1 MALRRSTRLRN
12 RELDEP
18 AKDQDVEQLEN
29 KKRRAPATDAEPDSE
44 IQKTPKVSSTR
55 KANNSSDQTPLGS
68 TSDILCS
75 LPPEVFDMVLSN
87 MTVKALS
94 RLGRSSKRYQTL
106 VSPHLYKSVSVSAHF
121 HAQIPR
127 LIRALEPHLTIEQ
140 REQLQT
146 EGTYRG
152 QEDWCSYEVDWS
164 AIPACAGDVRQ
175 IHVGVIDPGRKHKP
189 LVHRYVEEAF
199 RNMDNLEIVKTR
211 VLTKSMAR
219 NLVASRNLRALYLDL
234 RGHEDGAMKLLRK
247 MKNLKHLCVND
258 PGFCSKTL
266 RDDNALQTILLN
278 SRSTLRSLAIRLSP
292 HSITFLQNWEQQ
304 ASKHGVRKDQ
314 KHSLTALESLY
325 LSGAPFDWYF
335 VQSLDRAIDFAR
347 LRELTLGN
355 LSRGQVFLFDYLA
368 QLFSLPRAT
377 TEIIQLRTL
386 SVEMSAGSRRAGQNP
401 AEISALEHAKYN
413 FLASFNTLQSLDIRN
428 YDDYQDPI
436 PVVSGLSDTFLQ
448 AILKH
453 ENLTTLR
460 LTPFGPDSDSRI
472 PFLSLTTV
480 AALIDNLPRLQEIKL
495 APEEDDMHNNG
506 HHQDELGSILSRGLQ
521 LRRIDLSPTWSC
533 FHSRIV
539 GERWFDLLIAIL
551 KGFMSRDGGHRATK
565 FRWEDHCKLRHVS
578 VDRRLWEV
586 ASKFDKIEEGME
598 EPEKLESGDR
608 KREVLYRDISE
619 THIASPRL
627 GRCAFESGVTL
638 KEAAAAAAAAAAGDG
653 TIE

>member
-12 RELDEP
+12 REPQEA
-18 AKDQDVEQLEN
+18 AKDQDVEQLDY
-29 KKRRAPATDAEPDSE
+29 KKRRAPVTDAEPDGE
-44 IQKTPKVSSTR
+44 IRKKSKGSSTSE
-55 KANNSSDQTPLGS
+55 ANKSSGQTPWGSSSDVLT
-68 TSDILCS
+68 S

-94 RLGRSSKRYQTL
+94 RLGRSSKRYHTL

-127 LIRALEPHLTIEQ
+127 LIRTLEPHLTIEQ

-152 QEDWCSYEVDWS
+152 QEDWCSYEIDWS

-175 IHVGVIDPGRKHKP
+175 IHVGVVEPGRKHKP

-199 RNMDNLEIVKTR
+199 KNMDNLEIVKTR

-234 RGHEDGAMKLLRK
+234 RGHENGAMKLLRK

-314 KHSLTALESLY
+314 KHSLTSLESFY

-377 TEIIQLRTL
+377 TESIQLRTL
-386 SVEMSAGSRRAGQNP
+386 AVEMSAGSRRAGQTP
-401 AEISALEHAKYN
+401 SEISAIEHAKYH
-413 FLASFNTLQSLDIRN
+413 FLASFNTLQSLEMWN
-428 YDDYQDPI
+428 YDDYQDPV
-436 PVVSGLSDTFLQ
+436 PVVSGLSDRLLQ

-453 ENLTTLR
+453 ENLTTLT
-460 LTPFGPDSDSRI
+460 LTPFGPGSDSRI

-495 APEEDDMHNNG
+495 APEEDDI
-506 HHQDELGSILSRGLQ
+506 DELGRTLSRGLE
-521 LRRIDLSPTWSC
+521 LRRIDLSPTWSRC
-533 FHSRIV
+533 HGGIV
-539 GERWFDLLIAIL
+539 GERWFDLLIVIL
-551 KGFMSRDGGHRATK
+551 RGFMSRDGGHRTRK
-565 FRWEDHCKLRHVS
+565 FRWEDHCKLKHVS

-608 KREVLYRDISE
+608 KREVLYRAISE
-619 THIASPRL
+619 TYRMKVYQ
-627 GRCAFESGVTL
+627 GRHDNDFEWFERVS
-638 KEAAAAAAAAAAGDG
+638 KD
-653 TIE
+653 ID